1 MTYIFGMISKKSVL
15 FFALSYYQSGKS
27 FVLPKDLSEY
37 KEDCSLRIVFTM
49 STVLLENYSFIELWY
64 KTEGIVNWE

>member
-1 MTYIFGMISKKSVL
+1 MISKKSVL

-49 STVLLENYSFIELWY
+49 STVLLENYSFIEL
-64 KTEGIVNWE
+64 